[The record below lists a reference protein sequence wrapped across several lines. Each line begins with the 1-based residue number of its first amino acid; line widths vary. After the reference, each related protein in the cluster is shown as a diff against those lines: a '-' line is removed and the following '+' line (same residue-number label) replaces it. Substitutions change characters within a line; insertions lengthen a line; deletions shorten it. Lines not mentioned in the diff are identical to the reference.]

1 LLGKQKALS
10 SNPSP
15 TRKKKKEKE
24 KTNQKKSQGAKLLTQ
39 ENGLFFTHTYL

>member
-15 TRKKKKEKE
+15 TRKKKEKE